1 MIEGIQQD
9 NKTIDWVGSIP
20 FFAVHL
26 MCLFVFWVE
35 FSWTALAI
43 CLALVYIRLF
53 GITAGYHRYFSH
65 RSFKTSRWFQFVL
78 AVLGNSAAQM
88 GPLWWAAHH
97 RKHHRYSDKD
107 EDVHSPGIH
116 GLFWSH
122 VGWILC
128 AKNMPTDEKVVR
140 DLATYPEL
148 RFINRYHVLAPTLLG
163 VFVFYFGVFLNSAW
177 PSLGV
182 TGFQLLIWGFFVSTV
197 ILYHLTF
204 SINSLAHVFGSRRFD
219 TPDKSRNNAILGLL
233 LMGEGWH
240 NNHHRYPGAESQGIF
255 WWEIDITHYILKGLS
270 FWGVV
275 WDLRKQPETVYTAAK

>member
-1 MIEGIQQD
+1 
-9 NKTIDWVGSIP
+9 
-20 FFAVHL
+20 
-26 MCLFVFWVE
+26 
-35 FSWTALAI
+35 
-43 CLALVYIRLF
+43 
-53 GITAGYHRYFSH
+53 
-65 RSFKTSRWFQFVL
+65 
-78 AVLGNSAAQM
+78 
-88 GPLWWAAHH
+88 
-97 RKHHRYSDKD
+97 YSDKD

-128 AKNMPTDEKVVR
+128 AKNMPTDENVVR
-140 DLATYPEL
+140 DLAKYPEL
-148 RFINRYHVLAPTLLG
+148 RFINRYHVLVPTLLG
-163 VFVFYFGVFLNSAW
+163 VFLFYFGVFLHSAW

-270 FWGVV
+270 FLGVV
-275 WDLRKQPETVYTAAK
+275 WELRKPPETAHASAS